1 MKPRTIILSL
11 LLVMCLNANA
21 QTHESPETKHTEMMS
36 SIYDLPPF
44 ERAVCCIKYYEGLHR
59 RKDHPYLGYG
69 HKLRPGETYSSNMS
83 PKEAEALLRR
93 DLQSLC
99 AMFSKYGKDSLLLA
113 VLAYNIGPGKVLG
126 YKDKW
131 PKSTLLKK
139 IEAGIRD
146 FKEDYVRFCHWKG
159 KKIPS
164 IERRRYTELALLYI
178 R

>member
-1 MKPRTIILSL
+1 MKVRTIILFNL
-11 LLVMCLNANA
+11 MTMCLNANA
-21 QTHESPETKHTEMMS
+21 QAREPSETQQSETMN

-44 ERAVCCIKYYEGLHR
+44 ERAVCCIKYYEGMHR
-59 RKDHPYLGYG
+59 KKDYPYVGYG
-69 HKLRPGETYSSNMS
+69 HKLTPGETYSSNMS
-83 PKEAEALLRR
+83 LKEADKLLRR

-113 VLAYNIGPGKVLG
+113 ALAYNVGPGKVLG

-164 IERRRYTELALLYI
+164 IERRRYAEFALLYI
-178 R
+178 K

>member
-1 MKPRTIILSL
+1 MKPRTIVLSL

-21 QTHESPETKHTEMMS
+21 QTHESPETKQIEMMS

-83 PKEAEALLRR
+83 PKEAEVLLRR

-113 VLAYNIGPGKVLG
+113 ALAYNVGPGKVLG

-164 IERRRYTELALLYI
+164 IERRRYAEFALLYI
-178 R
+178 K